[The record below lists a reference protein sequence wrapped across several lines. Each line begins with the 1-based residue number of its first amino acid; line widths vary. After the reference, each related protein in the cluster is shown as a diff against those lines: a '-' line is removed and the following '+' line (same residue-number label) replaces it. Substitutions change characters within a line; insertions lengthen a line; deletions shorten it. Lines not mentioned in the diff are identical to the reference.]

1 MHNMK
6 IYFTLLCTLLALN
19 AAAGSLTETDVKGL
33 IAKAD
38 KAAVTLNASDLAST
52 LSDDVIIIMNINMQ
66 GQKHVM
72 KPSKTEY
79 ISMVQQGWTTY
90 SNYTYSKSD
99 VVIKMQ
105 DDKAFVTSKV
115 SESMTVQ
122 GSTMSGESKEEV
134 TIELVNGRPLITRMV
149 GYTSM

>member
-1 MHNMK
+1 MPVTWPVHWV
-6 IYFTLLCTLLALN
+6 Y
-19 AAAGSLTETDVKGL
+19 DVM
-33 IAKAD
+33 
-38 KAAVTLNASDLAST
+38 
-52 LSDDVIIIMNINMQ
+52 IIMNINMQ

-72 KPSKTEY
+72 KPGKTEY
-79 ISMVQQGWTTY
+79 ISMVQQGWSSY

-105 DDKAFVTSKV
+105 GDKSFVTNNV

-122 GSTMSGESKEEV
+122 GSKMSGESKEEV
-134 TIELVNGRPLITRMV
+134 TIELVNGKPLITRKV